1 MEPQRHVNVALCVDH
16 FMDLSIN
23 IKVIFLFP
31 PLSMGCIWYCSS
43 VSCGWTTILD
53 TAREQGEKKQNL
65 CSKSWITSLTVEQLT
80 YLSFDQSPLKG
91 TSRSITIENQ
101 ALDVQWMNLSLGI
114 NHGTTFI
121 IAFMPDLGGNYTSK
135 NHK

>member
-1 MEPQRHVNVALCVDH
+1 MDRGKKAEP
-16 FMDLSIN
+16 
-23 IKVIFLFP
+23 LFQ
-31 PLSMGCIWYCSS
+31 
-43 VSCGWTTILD
+43 ILD
-53 TAREQGEKKQNL
+53 NL
-65 CSKSWITSLTVEQLT
+65 ITVEQLT

-101 ALDVQWMNLSLGI
+101 ALDVQGMTLSLGI